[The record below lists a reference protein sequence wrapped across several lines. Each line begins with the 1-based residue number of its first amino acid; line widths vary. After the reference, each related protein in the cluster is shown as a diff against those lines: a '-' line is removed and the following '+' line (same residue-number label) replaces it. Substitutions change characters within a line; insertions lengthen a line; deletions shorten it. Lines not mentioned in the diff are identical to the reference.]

1 MKINKVLKTS
11 LIILI
16 IVLLSIISFAG
27 IYVKDKNKMS
37 NIVKEYTLGMDL
49 EGSRRVELDVNTSTE
64 TINYDQDGREIDST
78 DTTTEVATTEEKVV
92 NEGTVLTVENYKLT
106 KKILEKRLKTMG
118 VNDYEIRLNESNG
131 KIILNIPENENTDVI
146 VAQMQYQG
154 KFEIVDNDTNEVL
167 MTNDDLKSVKAGYGT
182 NSSGTTV
189 IFVNIQ
195 FNKDGTNKFKDITNT
210 YKEITTTDEETGEET
225 TTEKE
230 IAIKVDDSTLLTT
243 HFDEEVSNGLL
254 QLSVGSSSSST
265 TAEDLQESLTRAN
278 NLAALLDN
286 SKMPIVYEVTQNKYV
301 ASEITSDNI
310 GLFVVLSII
319 VITIGMIYLIVKY
332 KEKGIL
338 ASISLV
344 GYIAILLIILR
355 YTNVIITLDGIVAI
369 VLSTILNYM
378 LIEKIL
384 RYNLKI
390 ENPSEA
396 YTKAMTKFV
405 LTLVP
410 VCIIAVVF
418 TFNSWLPIFS
428 FGMVMFWGI
437 VVNLLYNLTITRALL
452 INSKN

>member
-1 MKINKVLKTS
+1 MKVNKVLKLS

-16 IVLLSIISFAG
+16 IILLSIISFAG

-49 EGSRRVELDVNTSTE
+49 EGSRRIELDVNTSKE
-64 TINYDQDGREIDST
+64 TIKYDQDGKEIAST
-78 DTTTEVATTEEKVV
+78 DTTTEVAKTEEKAI
-92 NEGTVLTVENYKLT
+92 NEESVLTVENYKLT

-118 VNDYEIRLNESNG
+118 VNDYAIRLNESNG
-131 KIILNIPENENTDVI
+131 KIILNIPEDENTDVI

-182 NSSGTTV
+182 NNSGATV
-189 IFVNIQ
+189 IFVNIE
-195 FNKDGTNKFKDITNT
+195 FNKQGTEKFKSITNT
-210 YKEITTTDEETGEET
+210 YREIKATNEETGEET
-225 TTEKE
+225 TTKKE

-265 TAEDLQESLTRAN
+265 AVEDLQDSLTRAN
-278 NLAALLDN
+278 NLAALLN
-286 SKMPIVYEVTQNKYV
+286 NEKIPVVYEVAQNKYI
-301 ASEITSDNI
+301 ASEITSYNI
-310 GLFVVLSII
+310 ALFIILSIV
-319 VITIGMIYLIVKY
+319 VITIGMSYLVIKY

-338 ASISLV
+338 SSISLI
-344 GYIAILLIILR
+344 GYIAILLIVLR
-355 YTNVIITLDGIVAI
+355 YTNVIITVDGIVAI
-369 VLSTILNYM
+369 ILSCILNYII
-378 LIEKIL
+378 IEKIL

-390 ENPSEA
+390 ADEKEA
-396 YTKAMTKFV
+396 YKRAIIKFV
-405 LTLVP
+405 LSLIP
-410 VCIIAVVF
+410 VAIIAIVF

-437 VVNLLYNLTITRALL
+437 VINLLYNLTITRTLL
-452 INSKN
+452 IDSKN